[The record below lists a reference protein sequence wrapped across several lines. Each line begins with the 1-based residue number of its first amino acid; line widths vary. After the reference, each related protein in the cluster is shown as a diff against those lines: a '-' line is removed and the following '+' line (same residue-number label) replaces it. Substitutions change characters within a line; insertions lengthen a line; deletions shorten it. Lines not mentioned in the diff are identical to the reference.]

1 MVLPAAESFLDESDG
16 IGKLR
21 VGVLVLKANLF
32 FAQVDKIAHQ
42 IFQRLAALQLARA
55 LQQIEVV
62 LEVKVRVW
70 DLWLELLIICL
81 HDYVCVFTIH

>member
-1 MVLPAAESFLDESDG
+1 M
-16 IGKLR
+16 
-21 VGVLVLKANLF
+21 LKANLF

-62 LEVKVRVW
+62 LEVKVGEW